1 MIIVSDKIRNLTV
14 KFGKERVEF
23 DKFGKAKVSEEIGKK
38 VIFDHPDYYEEGKKQ
53 VKEIQKDIINDVTD
67 EKVLAKFNELETQ
80 LLVSSQK
87 LEKAIGDLNI
97 SKEEV
102 ENWKA
107 EYEKVKQ
114 SVEGKT
120 IVESF
125 EEVNIPQLQ
134 ENDINVI
141 VDLCSKSKKDLL
153 DLCEGLGLLKA
164 EYQELNQKQLVVY
177 IGKKTLYAPKTE

>member
-53 VKEIQKDIINDVTD
+53 VKEIQKDIISDVTD

-87 LEKAIGDLNI
+87 LEKAIGDLNL

-107 EYEKVKQ
+107 EYEKAK
-114 SVEGKT
+114 EGVLGKMDLLT
-120 IVESF
+120 TDLD
-125 EEVNIPQLQ
+125 IPQLQ

-177 IGKKTLYAPKTE
+177 IGKKTLYAPKTK